1 MLVQELRGEIA
12 QALGPGISI
21 RRSSLA
27 DMRRK
32 SGGSSRL
39 VDEFEVDEFLLSNP
53 LYNASVVQLLWLP
66 PGVNAAAIPVRVD
79 GEWLAEFRRATKDW
93 AGTNG
98 WLAADEPWAVTGLP
112 TSTPAETRELWR
124 PGGVISPAAFWA
136 APTTLA
142 VATRLLREGR
152 DLAELPWRTF
162 EELVADLLS
171 AEGWIVRLTPEIGD
185 GGVDVFAVRVD
196 PVVGPI
202 LTVWQA
208 KRYAPHRKVGI
219 ATIRE
224 LITVREEHQASKAFV
239 ATTSTLTEGAIT
251 RIAQE
256 DFRLGAMQGPDLTSW
271 VDRVSK
277 MPPN

>member
-1 MLVQELRGEIA
+1 M
-12 QALGPGISI
+12 
-21 RRSSLA
+21 SSFF
-27 DMRRK
+27 RI
-32 SGGSSRL
+32 
-39 VDEFEVDEFLLSNP
+39 P

-66 PGVNAAAIPVRVD
+66 PGVNAATIPVGVD
-79 GEWLAEFRRATKDW
+79 EEWLAEFRRATKDW
-93 AGTNG
+93 ASTND
-98 WLAADEPWAVTGLP
+98 WLAADEPWAVTGLA

-124 PGGVISPAAFWA
+124 PGGIISLTAFWA

-142 VATRLLREGR
+142 LANRLLREGR
-152 DLAELPWRTF
+152 DLAELPWRNF

-171 AEGWIVRLTPEIGD
+171 AEGWIVRLTPESGD
-185 GGVDVFAVRVD
+185 GGVDVFAVRDD

-219 ATIRE
+219 GAIRE

-239 ATTSTLTEGAIT
+239 VTTSTLTKGALT

-277 MPPN
+277 LPPN